1 MPIAEKCPYA
11 YKQLGMVSLLCKKQ
25 EGKKF
30 PICGHQHLCGVTG
43 QWENTPQAAVCPLRE
58 IDPEKFQK
66 I

>member
-30 PICGHQHLCGVTG
+30 PICGHQYLCGVTG
-43 QWENTPQAAVCPLRE
+43 KWENTAQAGRCPLRKTE
-58 IDPEKFQK
+58 Q
-66 I
+66 